1 MQRNGFGLN
10 ATFVTAAGAG
20 IMDVMLP
27 ISGERKS
34 YVLDLLADCRTVR
47 DRVGKR
53 PQIHLRIHS
62 GMAERDRLR
71 HSNQAGFR
79 LAQFR
84 ARAEA
89 AEAVDN
95 SKEQEL
101 VVGSG

>member
-62 GMAERDRLR
+62 GMAERERLR
-71 HSNQAGFR
+71 HSNPSRRFPLSAVQRAG
-79 LAQFR
+79 
-84 ARAEA
+84 
-89 AEAVDN
+89 
-95 SKEQEL
+95 
-101 VVGSG
+101 GGGGGGGGG